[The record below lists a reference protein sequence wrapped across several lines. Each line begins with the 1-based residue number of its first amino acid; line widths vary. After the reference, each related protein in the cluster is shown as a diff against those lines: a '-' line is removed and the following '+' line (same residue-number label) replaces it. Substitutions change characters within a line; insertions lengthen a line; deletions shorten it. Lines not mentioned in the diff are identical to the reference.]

1 MNAYESILI
10 AIVGGSAVLGYVL
23 LLVQSARQHRRICTM
38 QKQLEVFVDTS
49 INVARCVD
57 RLTHEGGSREVA
69 NVASRRWVLR
79 EARNR
84 LDQGENITEIAA
96 PLGLSRDEV
105 RLLGGQAAGTVK
117 PLQSSSASAI

>member
-1 MNAYESILI
+1 MSAYEITLT

-23 LLVQSARQHRRICTM
+23 LLVQSARQHRRITEL
-38 QKQLEVFVDTS
+38 QQQLEVFVDTS

-57 RLTHEGGSREVA
+57 RLTHEGGSQEIA

-84 LDQGENITEIAA
+84 MDQGESVTEIAV
-96 PLGLSRDEV
+96 PLGLSRDEM
-105 RLLGGQAAGTVK
+105 RLLGDPQ
-117 PLQSSSASAI
+117 PMS

>member
-1 MNAYESILI
+1 MSAYEIMLT
-10 AIVGGSAVLGYVL
+10 AIIGGSAVLGYVL
-23 LLVQSARQHRRICTM
+23 LLVQSARQHRRITLL

-57 RLTHEGGSREVA
+57 RLTRDGGAQEVA

-84 LDQGENITEIAA
+84 LDKGESVTDIAV
-96 PLGLSRDEV
+96 PLGLSRDEM
-105 RLLGGQAAGTVK
+105 RLLGNPQ
-117 PLQSSSASAI
+117 PMQ